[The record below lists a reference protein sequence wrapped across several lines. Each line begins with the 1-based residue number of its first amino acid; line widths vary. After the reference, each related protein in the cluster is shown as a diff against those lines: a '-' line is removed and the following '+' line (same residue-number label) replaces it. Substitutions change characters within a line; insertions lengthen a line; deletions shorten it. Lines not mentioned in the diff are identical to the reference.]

1 MKTQDLLRYRKDP
14 RVVVSAS
21 LVILVATTLVYYL
34 VQRARELS
42 PDALSSRV
50 VLFVLWNI
58 NLILILGILFV
69 LLRGLIKLVV
79 ERHRGMVGSRFRT
92 KLVATYALISL
103 IPIALLFVIATDL
116 LRVSVDRWFNMPVRR
131 LVQNS
136 EQIAQVS
143 QDRAIRQAE
152 YAARD
157 AAVSMAVRA
166 RPVDQALDHVRQ
178 FHDVDLVG
186 IYQNGGLIQLLAN
199 PRSPVHTIREPSP
212 KFFEEV
218 RRKGSARKID
228 VMPEGKWIRFG
239 VPVTNQ
245 PGMAAITGIF
255 VPSSASVLIDENLIA
270 YQNFLQLD
278 SQRPALKAAQTSLLL
293 SVTLFLLFG
302 SLWTA
307 IVVSRRITV
316 PIQALAEGTRTLA
329 QGNYGHRV
337 EVRAEDEIG
346 VLVDSFNQMSGQLQ
360 SQREALT
367 DTNIR
372 LDEERAFLLTVM
384 DSVAT
389 GIIAVDESLSL
400 LSINPAAKRILQ
412 LEELPRGAA
421 LDQALRQELPELA
434 EYLREL
440 RERETASREI
450 TVVRGGE
457 LRYLEVSAARLNG
470 ASGGGWVVAFEDLT
484 RLVQAQKLAAW
495 NEAARRIAHEIKNP
509 LTPIQLSAERIAR
522 KFRAGDGDVDGAIEE
537 GTRTI
542 VDEVGQLKRMV
553 DEFSRFA
560 RMPAVNLRQTDLN
573 QILREVARLYSE
585 IKPGVSVT
593 VKADPSLQAVVD
605 PEQIRRAL
613 INLLDNAVEATD
625 QGEITLQGTMR
636 DRTVL
641 IQVSDPGRGV
651 SDADKE
657 KLFLPHFSTKGRD
670 TGLGLAIVHRIV
682 HDHDGRISVHDNQ
695 PHGTRFEIEIP
706 A

>member
-157 AAVSMAVRA
+157 AAVSMAVRG

-657 KLFLPHFSTKGRD
+657 KLFLPQFSTKGRD

-695 PHGTRFEIEIP
+695 PRGTRFEIEIP